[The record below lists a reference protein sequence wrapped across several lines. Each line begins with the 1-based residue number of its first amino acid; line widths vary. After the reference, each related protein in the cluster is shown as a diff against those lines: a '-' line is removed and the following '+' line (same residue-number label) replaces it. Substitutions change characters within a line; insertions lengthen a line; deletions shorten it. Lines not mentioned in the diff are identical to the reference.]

1 MTTKVYAPGNPDTP
15 LTPNQLAQWA
25 NKVHR
30 KAGGKGSPFTKYDYY
45 ESLSEASRLGGYLCN
60 CGVNE
65 IGFSKGQFDLLP
77 IESEDVQEG
86 GKAYMVCRICGCISH
101 L

>member
-1 MTTKVYAPGNPDTP
+1 MTTKVYAPSNPDTP

-30 KAGGKGSPFTKYDYY
+30 QTGGKGNPLSRWDYY
-45 ESLSEASRLGGYLCN
+45 ENLAADSRLGGCLCN
-60 CGVNE
+60 CGVDE
-65 IGFSKGQFDLLP
+65 RGFSKGQFDLLP
-77 IESEDVQEG
+77 IENKAVKEG
-86 GKAYMVCRICGCISH
+86 GKAYMICRICGCISH